1 MKTLY
6 IPKGESR
13 IYESINI
20 DRIVVQGSL
29 DVKNGLKA
37 KRITGHGIISAGA
50 INADVIVADDIE
62 TARITCKRLMA
73 KRVYAAEV
81 YASDSAVVS
90 CSLTAAYVE
99 TGKLTTALS
108 EIDEVKADEVVN
120 LRPRRCG
127 MLLTLLASALLSLC
141 LLITTPREKQRKAK
155 KKVSGKPE
163 AMVSES
169 ENAVVTPNAED
180 GKDDSGTDKKTRE
193 QVIRTVREIM
203 EENNIKA
210 NDGDTEL
217 VAFVST
223 FLLLRE
229 QGFALRVVPISRV
242 ENTPVFGFEQAEA
255 LEHAA

>member
-120 LRPRRCG
+120 LRPRRRG
-127 MLLTLLASALLSLC
+127 MLLTLLASAFLSLW
-141 LLITTPREKQRKAK
+141 LSLTTRREEP
-155 KKVSGKPE
+155 KPE
-163 AMVSES
+163 KDEKDGPISVEEAEAALDRAADFGDGS
-169 ENAVVTPNAED
+169 ENAMKEYI
-180 GKDDSGTDKKTRE
+180 GK
-193 QVIRTVREIM
+193 TVREIM
-203 EENNIKA
+203 EENGLQTDDLGLRRI
-210 NDGDTEL
+210 
-217 VAFVST
+217 VSCY
-223 FLLLRE
+223 LLLRDK
-229 QGFALRVVPISRV
+229 GYTLHISPV
-242 ENTPVFGFEQAEA
+242 EASENDTSVDDQAQTAEK
-255 LEHAA
+255 AA